1 MLEETTANNCG
12 CTRTCPK
19 KSGVNVPFFIFV
31 CVFTCVSRGC
41 SNNLYLKYAGKPR
54 HYQVRKTLP
63 LLGSCVPTTPFHVL
77 KLNQAKASTRKKVF
91 HSLSLRRFLEIL
103 YPFTK
108 RRQDEASVI
117 GTGARTG
124 APQNEP
130 RKGSFTRGSWK
141 AWRSCAPS

>member
-1 MLEETTANNCG
+1 M
-12 CTRTCPK
+12 
-19 KSGVNVPFFIFV
+19 
-31 CVFTCVSRGC
+31 SREC

-141 AWRSCAPS
+141 AWRSCAPSEKVCRMRHKKPGAGSSCCLCIPVLQTSKVNCG